1 MKYYMSNKRT
11 CEEIKRDRKKIENE
25 KMGKWEEFIRKWEK
39 QVMIQNLLLLLL
51 RMNWHSSSFHQQTCW
66 RETTKKW

>member
-51 RMNWHSSSFHQQTCW
+51 RMNWHSSSFHQQTFW

>member
-1 MKYYMSNKRT
+1 MSNKRT

-51 RMNWHSSSFHQQTCW
+51 RMN
-66 RETTKKW
+66 